1 MAMATEPIAPR
12 SDTAQGAWRAVLRRR
27 YALYLLA
34 LAAFTSV
41 MLVLERVGLPRV
53 WIATLFLLLPVALY
67 ASIGWACRTSNPMQ
81 YFVAGRSVPAVYNGM
96 AIGADWMSVASYMGL
111 TGLLYT
117 YGYGGMAFVLGWTGG
132 FCLIAF
138 FIAPYLRKA
147 GLFTIP
153 DFLGARYGGQLPRLI
168 GLIVT
173 SICSLMY
180 VVAQIYGIGLITS
193 RLTGFGFE
201 MGIFVG
207 LGGMLV
213 CSFVGGMRAVT
224 WTQVAQYLILLIAFI
239 ALAVWFAFKQTGVWL
254 PQAAMGQQLQQVTQ
268 RERELVADPREQ
280 QVVAHYR
287 REAERHIERLRD
299 VDAALALERKAAKQH
314 LDQVAQSSDLG
325 EVRAARKAL
334 QALPKDAPT
343 AREEWTRARDDMLAR
358 AQPLGGLLPQ
368 AQPFAGDPDGDAAA
382 RERFQVSR
390 TEFLALM
397 FCLIAGTAGMPHLL
411 ARFYTTPTVRD
422 ARRSVT
428 WALLFIVLLYISAPS
443 LAFALKHEV
452 LHAVVGLHF
461 EDLPRWIFDWS
472 KLYPTLVSVHDVN
485 GDGVLQLGELRIAS
499 DVLVLA
505 APEIGGMPFVLSCL
519 VAAGG
524 LAAALSTADGLLLTT
539 ANALSH
545 DLFFKVMRRDAPL
558 TTQVAFSKVALL
570 LVAVIAAYITLQR
583 PSGIVSL
590 ITPVFSIAAATIF
603 PALLLGVVWRRANY
617 WGIVAGMSVGAL
629 TTLLYMLMQGGPLHW
644 AVLGAPRERWLH
656 IPPEAAGVLGLPAAL
671 LSAVVVSLLT
681 PQDRAAQAWVA
692 TLQHGG
698 PHSLPQRDV

>member
-1 MAMATEPIAPR
+1 MATEPAAPGA
-12 SDTAQGAWRAVLRRR
+12 DAAQGGWRAALRRR

-34 LAAFTSV
+34 LAAFTAV
-41 MLVLERVGLPRV
+41 MLVLEGVGLPRA
-53 WIATLFLLLPVALY
+53 WIASLFRLLPVVLY

-81 YFVAGRSVPAVYNGM
+81 FFVAGRSVPAVYNGM

-117 YGYGGMAFVLGWTGG
+117 LGYGGMAFVLGWTGG

-153 DFLGARYGGQLPRLI
+153 DFLGMRYGGWLPRLI
-168 GLIVT
+168 GLLVT

-224 WTQVAQYLILLIAFI
+224 WTQVSQYLILLIAFI
-239 ALAVWFAFKQTGVWL
+239 VLAVWFAVKQTGIWV
-254 PQAAMGQQLQQVTQ
+254 PQMAMGEQLQQVTQ
-268 RERELVADPREQ
+268 RERELMADPREQ
-280 QVVAHYR
+280 QVIAHYR
-287 REAERHIERLRD
+287 SEADRYAERLRD
-299 VDAALALERKAAKQH
+299 VDASLAQERRAASKQVEALT
-314 LDQVAQSSDLG
+314 QSENLS
-325 EVRAARKAL
+325 EARAARKAL

-343 AREEWTRARDDMLAR
+343 AREEWTRARDNMAAR
-358 AQPLGGLLPQ
+358 AQPLGGMLPQ
-368 AQPFAGDPDGDAAA
+368 GQAFGGDPRGDAAEQ
-382 RERFQVSR
+382 ERFQASR
-390 TEFLALM
+390 TEFLTLM
-397 FCLIAGTAGMPHLL
+397 FCLMAGTAGMPHLL
-411 ARFYTTPTVRD
+411 VRFYTTPTVRE
-422 ARRSVT
+422 ARQSVT

-443 LAFALKHEV
+443 LALSLKHEV
-452 LHAVVGLHF
+452 LHAVVGLRF
-461 EDLPRWIFDWS
+461 DDLPRWISEWS
-472 KLYPTLVSVHDVN
+472 KLYPSLVSVQDVN
-485 GDGVLQLGELRIAS
+485 GDGVLQLGELRIGS
-499 DVLVLA
+499 DLLVLA

-545 DLFFKVMRRDAPL
+545 DLFFKMLQRDTRL
-558 TTQVAFSKVALL
+558 TAQVAFSKVALL
-570 LVAVIAAYITLQR
+570 LVALVAAYITLQR
-583 PSGIVSL
+583 PTGIVSL
-590 ITPVFSIAAATIF
+590 IVPVFSIAAATIF
-603 PALLLGVVWRRANY
+603 PALLLGVVWRRANH
-617 WGIVAGMSVGAL
+617 WGIVAGMSAGAL
-629 TTLLYMLMQGGPLHW
+629 TTLLYMLSRVGPLHW
-644 AVLGAPRERWLH
+644 AVLGSPQPRWLH

-671 LSAVVVSLLT
+671 LVAVLVSLLT
-681 PQDRAAQAWVA
+681 PRDRDAEAWVA
-692 TLQHGG
+692 ALRRPRQTQPG
-698 PHSLPQRDV
+698 VA